1 MLAVILLLTALTVG
15 LFALTLM
22 QLRPGRGA
30 VTARLQQMQTG
41 TEPHDTLARRRRQ
54 AKSERLKSVLQV
66 LGQRVEGGRKD
77 NSAVRQ
83 FLTQA
88 GYPDRRARSPSTGP
102 PRVRWPSDCRRRHP
116 APADAGRVGH
126 SGMIG
131 ISGSWRWAGSV
142 RPSIVRSRLKA
153 RQKEVQLALA
163 DMLDMLVVCVEAG
176 LGLNQAL
183 VRVAD
188 EIDHVSPVM
197 SEQLAMVNLE
207 MRAGTPRDE
216 ALKNLAE
223 RTGLADIRSLV
234 SMLIQTDRFGTS
246 VADALRVH
254 SDTMRTKRRQR
265 AEEAAAK
272 TTIKLVFPL
281 VLFVFPAMFV
291 VVLGPS
297 ALAIFRTLQQA
308 LMRLVRVGRTPGASA
323 SSGRPD
329 RAGGWLVGETQGH
342 AGRPAP
348 APEKGCS

>member
-1 MLAVILLLTALTVG
+1 MLAIIAILTALTVG
-15 LFALTLM
+15 LFALALV
-22 QLRPGRGA
+22 QLRPHRSA
-30 VTARLQQMQTG
+30 VNERLDQMEG
-41 TEPHDTLARRRRQ
+41 GDRNEILARRRRQ
-54 AKSERLKSVLQV
+54 VKSERLMSVLQA
-66 LGQRVEGGRKD
+66 LGQQVGSGRKD
-77 NSAVRQ
+77 TTAVRQ
-83 FLTQA
+83 FLIQA
-88 GYPDRRARSPSTGP
+88 GYSDPNAVSIYWATRVSLPVALATLAMLGLPVLGFSSTQVLLGVGWLGAVGWVGP
-102 PRVRWPSDCRRRHP
+102 TFY
-116 APADAGRVGH
+116 
-126 SGMIG
+126 
-131 ISGSWRWAGSV
+131 
-142 RPSIVRSRLKA
+142 VRSRLKA

-234 SMLIQTDRFGTS
+234 SMMIQTDRFGTS

-254 SDTMRTKRRQR
+254 AETMRTKRRQR

-291 VVLGPS
+291 VVIGPS
-297 ALAIFRTLQQA
+297 AIAIYRTFSKL
-308 LMRLVRVGRTPGASA
+308 
-323 SSGRPD
+323 
-329 RAGGWLVGETQGH
+329 
-342 AGRPAP
+342 
-348 APEKGCS
+348 